1 MLHKKVNYTN
11 YNGEV
16 VNEDVYFNLTSVEL
30 VRLEAK
36 YGQSIPDKIK
46 EVTEANDYRGII
58 SLFED
63 LLLTA
68 YGVKSED
75 GRRFVKDKQATKEF
89 GDSIA
94 YAEIFEQII
103 LNPEAAKE
111 LGEEIAYVSKETKQ
125 NTNLH
130 TLN

>member
-1 MLHKKVNYTN
+1 MLHKKVTYTN

-16 VNEDVYFNLTSVEL
+16 VNEDVYFNLTSMEL
-30 VRLEAK
+30 VKMEAK
-36 YGQSIPDKIK
+36 YEMSISDKIK
-46 EVTEANDYRGII
+46 EVVDANDFRGII
-58 SLFED
+58 ALFED

-75 GRRFVKDKQATKEF
+75 GRRFVKDEQATKDF

-103 LNPEAAKE
+103 LNPDAAKE
-111 LGEEIAYVSKETKQ
+111 LGEEIAYVSQETKNQ
-125 NTNLH
+125 
-130 TLN
+130 LN

>member
-1 MLHKKVNYTN
+1 MLHKKVTYTN

-16 VNEDVYFNLTSVEL
+16 VNEDVYFNLTSMEL
-30 VRLEAK
+30 VKMEAK
-36 YGQSIPDKIK
+36 YEMSISDKIK
-46 EVTEANDYRGII
+46 EVTEANDYKGII
-58 SLFED
+58 ALFED

-89 GDSIA
+89 EDSIA

-103 LNPEAAKE
+103 LNPDAAKE
-111 LGEEIAYVSKETKQ
+111 LGEEIAYVSQETKNQ
-125 NTNLH
+125 
-130 TLN
+130 LN

>member
-1 MLHKKVNYTN
+1 MLHKKVTYTN

-16 VNEDVYFNLTSVEL
+16 VNEDVYFNLTSMEL
-30 VRLEAK
+30 VKMEAK
-36 YGQSIPDKIK
+36 YEKSVPDKIK
-46 EVTEANDYRGII
+46 EVVDANDFRGII
-58 SLFED
+58 ALFED

-75 GRRFVKDKQATKEF
+75 GRRFIKDEQATKEF

-111 LGEEIAYVSKETKQ
+111 LGEEIAYVSQETK
-125 NTNLH
+125 NNVNL
-130 TLN
+130 NSI

>member
-1 MLHKKVNYTN
+1 MLHKKVTYTN

-16 VNEDVYFNLTSVEL
+16 VNEDVYFNLTSMEL
-30 VRLEAK
+30 VKMEAK
-36 YGQSIPDKIK
+36 YKISVSDKIK
-46 EVTEANDYRGII
+46 EVVEANDFEGII
-58 SLFED
+58 ALFED

-75 GRRFVKDKQATKEF
+75 GRRFIKDEQTTKEF
-89 GDSIA
+89 EDSIA

-111 LGEEIAYVSKETKQ
+111 LGEEIAYVSKETKNQ
-125 NTNLH
+125 
-130 TLN
+130 LN

>member
-1 MLHKKVNYTN
+1 MLHKKVTYTN

-16 VNEDVYFNLTSVEL
+16 VNEDVYFNLTSMEL
-30 VRLEAK
+30 VKMEAK
-36 YGQSIPDKIK
+36 YEMSISDKIK
-46 EVTEANDYRGII
+46 EVVDANDFRGII
-58 SLFED
+58 ALFED

-75 GRRFVKDKQATKEF
+75 GRRFVKDEQATKEF

-111 LGEEIAYVSKETKQ
+111 LGEEIAYVSQETK
-125 NTNLH
+125 NNLKSI
-130 TLN
+130 

>member
-1 MLHKKVNYTN
+1 MLHKKVTYTN

-16 VNEDVYFNLTSVEL
+16 VNEDVYFNLTSMEL
-30 VRLEAK
+30 VKMEAK
-36 YGQSIPDKIK
+36 YEMSIPDKIK

-58 SLFED
+58 ALFED

-75 GRRFVKDKQATKEF
+75 GRRFVKDPQATKEF

-103 LNPEAAKE
+103 LNPDAAKE
-111 LGEEIAYVSKETKQ
+111 LGEEIAYVSQETK
-125 NTNLH
+125 NTLKPI
-130 TLN
+130 

>member
-75 GRRFVKDKQATKEF
+75 GRRFVKDPQVTKEF

-111 LGEEIAYVSKETKQ
+111 LGEEIAYVSKETK
-125 NTNLH
+125 NNVNL
-130 TLN
+130 NSI

>member
-1 MLHKKVNYTN
+1 MLHKKVTYTN

-16 VNEDVYFNLTSVEL
+16 VNEDVYFNLTSMEL
-30 VRLEAK
+30 VKMEAK
-36 YGQSIPDKIK
+36 YEISIPDKIK
-46 EVTEANDYRGII
+46 EVVETNDYKGII
-58 SLFED
+58 ALFED

-75 GRRFVKDKQATKEF
+75 GRRFIKDEQATKEF

-111 LGEEIAYVSKETKQ
+111 LGEEIAYVSQETKDQ
-125 NTNLH
+125 LK
-130 TLN
+130 LD

>member
-30 VRLEAK
+30 IRLEAK
-36 YGQSIPDKIK
+36 YGKSIPEKIE
-46 EVTEANDYRGII
+46 EVTGAKDFKGII

-75 GRRFVKDKQATKEF
+75 GRRFVKDPQVTKEF

-111 LGEEIAYVSKETKQ
+111 LGEEIAYVSEETKQ

>member
-1 MLHKKVNYTN
+1 MLHKKVTYTN

-16 VNEDVYFNLTSVEL
+16 VNEDVYFNLTSMEL
-30 VRLEAK
+30 VKMEAK
-36 YGQSIPDKIK
+36 YEMSISDKIK
-46 EVTEANDYRGII
+46 EVVDANNFQGII
-58 SLFED
+58 ALFED

-89 GDSIA
+89 EDSIA

-103 LNPEAAKE
+103 LNPDAAKE
-111 LGEEIAYVSKETKQ
+111 LGEEIAYVSQETKNQ
-125 NTNLH
+125 LK
-130 TLN
+130 